1 MSAIVIKSAVPTWSK
16 PDPNVS
22 VGHGKARPIQHYR
35 KQLIP
40 SSLSSLGSNSAVGMP
55 MDVPGGSTV
64 TNSNGCKVLTTR
76 VNNNDNCQKT
86 CTDGDGN
93 KRTSEKK
100 YYPATTNLSKTYY
113 TDSRSYLRAKCKTY
127 EQNSTDGKTLNCYSA
142 ECSSTKQSTSKPNGA
157 VSSSSRLLR
166 LKQKTFGSDSN
177 HAYNPGVSLRNP
189 SPIYLLK
196 KQTTK
201 CAPFR
206 RNGKKQSVC

>member
-1 MSAIVIKSAVPTWSK
+1 MSAIVIKSALPTWSK
-16 PDPNVS
+16 PDPNVN

-35 KQLIP
+35 KQLMP
-40 SSLSSLGSNSAVGMP
+40 SSLSSRGSNSAVGMP

-64 TNSNGCKVLTTR
+64 TKSADTCKVLTTR
-76 VNNNDNCQKT
+76 VNNNDNNDNCEKT

-93 KRTSEKK
+93 RRTSEKK

-127 EQNSTDGKTLNCYSA
+127 EQNSTPK
-142 ECSSTKQSTSKPNGA
+142 GA

-166 LKQKTFGSDSN
+166 LKQETFGSDSN
-177 HAYNPGVSLRNP
+177 HAYNPRVSLRNP

>member
-1 MSAIVIKSAVPTWSK
+1 MSAIEIKSAVPTWSK
-16 PDPNVS
+16 PNPNVI

-40 SSLSSLGSNSAVGMP
+40 SSLSSRGSNSAVGMP

-64 TNSNGCKVLTTR
+64 TNTNVCKVLTTR
-76 VNNNDNCQKT
+76 VINNDNCQKT
-86 CTDGDGN
+86 CIDDN

-100 YYPATTNLSKTYY
+100 YYPATTILSKKYY

-127 EQNSTDGKTLNCYSA
+127 EQNSTDGKTLNCYSE
-142 ECSSTKQSTSKPNGA
+142 ECSSKESTRRRIGA

-166 LKQKTFGSDSN
+166 LKQETFRSDPN
-177 HAYNPGVSLRNP
+177 YAYNPRVSLRNP
-189 SPIYLLK
+189 SPIYLLNK
-196 KQTTK
+196 ETTK

-206 RNGKKQSVC
+206 RNGKKQSLC